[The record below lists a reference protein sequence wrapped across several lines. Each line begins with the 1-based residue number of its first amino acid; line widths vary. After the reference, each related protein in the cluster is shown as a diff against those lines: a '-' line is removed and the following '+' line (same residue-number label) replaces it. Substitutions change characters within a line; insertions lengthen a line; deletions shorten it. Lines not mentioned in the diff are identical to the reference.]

1 MSQHKATINW
11 KNAAGSEYA
20 AGRYSRE
27 HTWSFDGGLTVPAS
41 SSPAVVRPPM
51 SNPAHVDPEEAYVAA
66 ISSCHML
73 TFLHVARIAGFQ
85 IDAYEDESV
94 GDMAKNAEGVS
105 WVATVTL
112 NPRITYGG
120 DKRPSHEEE
129 TQLHHK
135 AHHGCFIAQSIKTE
149 VKVAGHF

>member
-1 MSQHKATINW
+1 MSQHKATISW
-11 KNAAGSEYA
+11 KGGGSDYA

-27 HTWSFDGGLTVPAS
+27 HSWSFDGGLTVPAS

-51 SNPAHVDPEEAYVAA
+51 SNPANVDPEEAYVAA

-85 IDAYEDESV
+85 IDAYDDEAV

-120 DKRPSHEEE
+120 DKRPPTRRRPSYI
-129 TQLHHK
+129 TRRITAASSRNRSRPK
-135 AHHGCFIAQSIKTE
+135 
-149 VKVAGHF
+149 